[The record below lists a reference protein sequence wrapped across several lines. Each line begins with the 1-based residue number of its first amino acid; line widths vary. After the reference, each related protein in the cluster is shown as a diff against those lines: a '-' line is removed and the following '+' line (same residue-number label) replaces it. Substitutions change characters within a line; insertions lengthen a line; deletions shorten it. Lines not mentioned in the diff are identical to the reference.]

1 MISLNDV
8 LLAMSNIPV
17 DDPIAEIWGRGLQ
30 GGYEIIEYTGTL
42 PITIN
47 ANGDAL
53 LDYRIYGADGGL
65 GEPTENLFDIRKVSN
80 PPRCVYSGSTF
91 TLKDQGLNYDIM
103 CKTNGANAPL
113 LPEKM
118 IAVSPGAY
126 TLTFGNGTTGPDN
139 ARITVRFFDGETRAV
154 LVNQARFLPP
164 ISFTFV
170 VENNGYLSFLLNGG
184 DITISDFMLVKRST
198 APTSYIPYGY
208 KLPMVTRSEN
218 LYNKNDP
225 DIVYSAYMNYAGT
238 IIQGSYGDAV
248 KVSGY
253 IPINGGQTYTGTN
266 LRNSGA
272 GNYYAYYDTNKQ
284 LLGTGLAANNMVFNS
299 PTNAAY
305 IRTTLVHRLSEDIA
319 MLTEGSAAPSSYI
332 PYAKTTTPV
341 YIGENKLEE
350 NEYVSYGEQKIYRDV
365 SGTLTPTDPPVPL
378 PEIPTIDGTTI
389 IDYDGTPKPSQMYI
403 KYKGK
408 AVQ

>member
-1 MISLNDV
+1 MVNLNDV

-30 GGYEIIEYTGTL
+30 SGYKIIEYTGSL

-47 ANGDAL
+47 ADGDTL
-53 LDYRIYGADGGL
+53 LDYRIYGADGGV
-65 GEPTENLFDIRKVSN
+65 GEQTENLFDGEMESGYYDNSGEKQSNQNWIRCKNFIRVNQNKTYHAVIVNNVGAIGSVVFARCYNARKEYIGTTTQSTIEYYKEYAFETLSDTEYVTFYISN
-80 PPRCVYSGSTF
+80 TYSG
-91 TLKDQGLNYDIM
+91 LK
-103 CKTNGANAPL
+103 
-113 LPEKM
+113 
-118 IAVSPGAY
+118 IALFETV
-126 TLTFGNGTTGPDN
+126 
-139 ARITVRFFDGETRAV
+139 ARK
-154 LVNQARFLPP
+154 P
-164 ISFTFV
+164 
-170 VENNGYLSFLLNGG
+170 
-184 DITISDFMLVKRST
+184 
-198 APTSYIPYGY
+198 YIPYGY

-266 LRNSGA
+266 LMNSGA

-319 MLTEGSAAPSSYI
+319 MLTEGSTAPSSYI

-378 PEIPTIDGTTI
+378 PDIPTIKGETV
-389 IDYDGTPKPSQMYI
+389 IDYDGEPKPSQMYV
-403 KYKGK
+403 KYKSKG
-408 AVQ
+408 